1 MTGTVRAV
9 MGRTAI
15 LSLVLAT
22 VALVACNDLPEV
34 GDDEPEAAPTATAG
48 FQQDIDET
56 CAEVSAPEGA
66 PAPVTMMD
74 NFFEPPCIA
83 VSSEQGVALTNAG
96 NQDHNFTIQGTD
108 LSVDVEPGEDEETD
122 EVGDEVGAGTY
133 RFFCR
138 FHEDAGMVGTIVVE

>member
-1 MTGTVRAV
+1 VIR
-9 MGRTAI
+9 RTAT

-48 FQQDIDET
+48 FQQDLDDET

-108 LSVDVEPGEDEETD
+108 LSFDVEPGEDEETD

-133 RFFCR
+133 KFFCR

>member
-1 MTGTVRAV
+1 MIR
-9 MGRTAI
+9 RTAA
-15 LSLVLAT
+15 LSLFVAT
-22 VALVACNDLPEV
+22 VVLVACNDLPEV

-48 FQQDIDET
+48 FQEDIDET

-108 LSVDVEPGEDEETD
+108 LSLDVEPGEDEETD

-133 RFFCR
+133 KFFCR

>member
-1 MTGTVRAV
+1 MIR
-9 MGRTAI
+9 RTAA
-15 LSLVLAT
+15 LSLVVAT

-48 FQQDIDET
+48 FQEDIDET

-108 LSVDVEPGEDEETD
+108 LSLDVEPGEDEETD

-133 RFFCR
+133 KFFCR

>member
-1 MTGTVRAV
+1 VTR
-9 MGRTAI
+9 RTAA
-15 LSLVLAT
+15 LSVFVAT

-48 FQQDIDET
+48 FQEDIDET

-108 LSVDVEPGEDEETD
+108 LSLDVEPGEDEETD

-133 RFFCR
+133 KFFCR

>member
-1 MTGTVRAV
+1 MIR
-9 MGRTAI
+9 RTAA
-15 LSLVLAT
+15 LSLFVAT

-48 FQQDIDET
+48 FQEDIDET

-74 NFFEPPCIA
+74 NFFEPPCIT

-122 EVGDEVGAGTY
+122 EVGDEVGAGTHK
-133 RFFCR
+133 FFCR

>member
-1 MTGTVRAV
+1 VIR
-9 MGRTAI
+9 RTAA
-15 LSLVLAT
+15 LSLVVAT

-48 FQQDIDET
+48 FQEDIDET

-108 LSVDVEPGEDEETD
+108 LRVDVEPGEDEETD

-133 RFFCR
+133 KFFCR

>member
-1 MTGTVRAV
+1 MIR
-9 MGRTAI
+9 RTAA
-15 LSLVLAT
+15 LSLVVAT
-22 VALVACNDLPEV
+22 VTLVACNDLPEV

-48 FQQDIDET
+48 FQEDIDET

-74 NFFEPPCIA
+74 NFFEPPCIT

-122 EVGDEVGAGTY
+122 EVGDEVGAGTHK
-133 RFFCR
+133 FFCR

>member
-1 MTGTVRAV
+1 VIR
-9 MGRTAI
+9 RTAA
-15 LSLVLAT
+15 LSLLVAT

-133 RFFCR
+133 KFFCR

>member
-1 MTGTVRAV
+1 VIR
-9 MGRTAI
+9 RTAT

-133 RFFCR
+133 KFFCR

>member
-1 MTGTVRAV
+1 VIR
-9 MGRTAI
+9 RTAI

-22 VALVACNDLPEV
+22 VTLVACNDLPEV

-48 FQQDIDET
+48 FQQDLDET

-133 RFFCR
+133 KFFCR

>member
-1 MTGTVRAV
+1 VIR
-9 MGRTAI
+9 RTAT

-34 GDDEPEAAPTATAG
+34 SDDEPEAAPTATAG

-133 RFFCR
+133 KFFCR

>member
-1 MTGTVRAV
+1 MTR
-9 MGRTAI
+9 RTAA
-15 LSLVLAT
+15 LSVFVAT

-48 FQQDIDET
+48 FQEDIDET

-108 LSVDVEPGEDEETD
+108 LSLDVEPGEDEETD

-133 RFFCR
+133 KFFCR

>member
-1 MTGTVRAV
+1 MIR
-9 MGRTAI
+9 RTTA
-15 LSLVLAT
+15 LSLVVAT

-48 FQQDIDET
+48 FQEDIDET

-133 RFFCR
+133 KFFCR

>member
-1 MTGTVRAV
+1 VIR
-9 MGRTAI
+9 RTAA

-34 GDDEPEAAPTATAG
+34 SDDEPEAAPTATAG

-133 RFFCR
+133 KFFCR